1 VSHFETVALRT
12 PQEPRPEVTDSDG
25 TARSSDGPPSEIR
38 LPAPCCA
45 EGARPQRRGSEEEMS
60 GRDALLALGSGILGA
75 VVAYGATRLSHG
87 HSDATPAVSPVATE
101 SAGGGKVDEKHDA
114 AVDPAMVAN
123 ANLVRSLYECSQRE
137 TSLLEAKA
145 RVEADGTAEADA
157 GHVTLA
163 RRIARRDLSQGDWK
177 KLAVAGTIRYAL
189 PCASFDPTPDVLAR
203 LSLAPRD
210 VPAVRSAFAA
220 ARDSA
225 WARVQPSCATAVGPG
240 AANMLGLD
248 LCPQVIL
255 ESEKAASPAD
265 ADTAMRAVGAVRA
278 GLVDPSAIPAGD
290 PVGNAFLAL
299 TGVAKDAEARLASL
313 LGPENARAVVYGN
326 GACSRISEFS
336 SPVLESGR

>member
-1 VSHFETVALRT
+1 
-12 PQEPRPEVTDSDG
+12 
-25 TARSSDGPPSEIR
+25 
-38 LPAPCCA
+38 
-45 EGARPQRRGSEEEMS
+45 MS
-60 GRDALLALGSGILGA
+60 GREILLTVGSGIIGA
-75 VVAYGATRLSHG
+75 ALTYGATRLSHRNAG
-87 HSDATPAVSPVATE
+87 TAPAVTSVATDG
-101 SAGGGKVDEKHDA
+101 SAGGAAFDDKRDA

-137 TSLLEAKA
+137 ASLQEGKT
-145 RVEADGTAEADA
+145 RVEPDGTAEADA
-157 GHVTLA
+157 GRSALA
-163 RRIARRDLSQGDWK
+163 RRIARRDLSQSDWK

-189 PCASFDPTPDVLAR
+189 PCAAFDPTPDVLSR

-225 WARVQPSCATAVGPG
+225 WAHVLPACATAVGPG

-255 ESEKAASPAD
+255 ESEKAASSAD
-265 ADTAMRAVGAVRA
+265 ADTAMRAVAAVRA
-278 GLVDPSAIPAGD
+278 GLVDPSAVPAGD

-313 LGPENARAVVYGN
+313 LGPESARAVVYGN
-326 GACSRISEFS
+326 GTCSRISEFS
-336 SPVLESGR
+336 SPVLEPAR